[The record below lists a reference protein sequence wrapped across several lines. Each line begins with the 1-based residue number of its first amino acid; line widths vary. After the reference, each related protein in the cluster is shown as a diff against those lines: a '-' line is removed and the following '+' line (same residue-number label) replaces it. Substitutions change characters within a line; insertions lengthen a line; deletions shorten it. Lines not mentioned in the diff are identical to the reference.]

1 MNKPSDDLDY
11 AAEVVD
17 KTVQPELV
25 VKATEGEQAEQPV
38 TQNDITKKPL
48 SVGFTPMGVIDK
60 YEKTMHVRHSSEIT
74 TSGAD
79 NVDGNETTSNPSLKA
94 SGIISF
100 YFLRIVSTLLDL
112 IYCGIILGILSL
124 LLIFCCI
131 FLGKVN
137 PDQNKFAVQMIY
149 WTCLLTLP
157 AVEAW
162 MHFKLQDKGR
172 LTTPGKSGCSFFL
185 VDKNGN
191 ELEKGQILLRS
202 YAKYGLLAGAYYLT
216 ALFQMPFIV
225 LPFLMFNRRFLHDYI
240 ANTQVVGLRENPAT
254 TFYPKGS
261 VWTRV
266 VMCWVALTLCL
277 LPFKWKEIDSRANV
291 YGLRVHDFGQ
301 PAAHYMKVEE
311 ALYPDSGDSWAQGP
325 ERLELLK
332 EAIALRKRLE
342 INQNDDVYFATLKER
357 AWLGLRYN
365 DPHVLSFFQEFIDS
379 NTAGRGWYQ
388 VGENPYVEYAK
399 LLIKAG
405 KYQEA
410 YAQVNRYL
418 FIAGNGPTPAVSEC
432 ELIAEEALRLMKTE
446 QK

>member
-1 MNKPSDDLDY
+1 MSKPSDDLDF

-17 KTVQPELV
+17 KTIQPELV
-25 VKATEGEQAEQPV
+25 VKPEEVVPQ
-38 TQNDITKKPL
+38 
-48 SVGFTPMGVIDK
+48 
-60 YEKTMHVRHSSEIT
+60 VRHSSEIT
-74 TSGAD
+74 AGGAD
-79 NVDGNETTSNPSLKA
+79 KDGGGDETIIDSGFKA
-94 SGIISF
+94 RGIISF

-172 LTTPGKSGCSFFL
+172 FTTPGKSGCSFFL

-240 ANTQVVGLRENPAT
+240 GNTQVVGLHENPAT

-291 YGLRVHDFGQ
+291 YCLRLHDFGNS
-301 PAAHYMKVEE
+301 AAHLSKVED
-311 ALYPDSGDSWAQGP
+311 ALYPDYGDSWAQGW
-325 ERLELLK
+325 ERFQLLK
-332 EAIALRKRLE
+332 DYVALKKQLGLVRETEAELR
-342 INQNDDVYFATLKER
+342 QR
-357 AWLGLRYN
+357 AWSALEYN
-365 DPHVLSFFQEFIDS
+365 DPDALKFFEEYINSDS
-379 NTAGRGWYQ
+379 GLRDRVFE
-388 VGENPYVEYAK
+388 VGANPYVEYAK
-399 LLIKAG
+399 LLMKA
-405 KYQEA
+405 KRYKDA
-410 YAQVNRYL
+410 YTQVHFYLSMHRNPLMPTRYDCE
-418 FIAGNGPTPAVSEC
+418 FIETQ
-432 ELIAEEALRLMKTE
+432 ALRMMKA
-446 QK
+446 QQGI